1 MKLIKTALAL
11 TALALVSSPSLR
23 AQQTRP
29 SPPDVT
35 SAVIGSART
44 DPRVIIFYGRPNSK
58 DPKSGEIRK
67 IWGGL
72 VPFGKADRLGAN
84 EATTLLTSK
93 PMVIG
98 STTIPAGAY
107 TLYLVP
113 SETGPSKLAFSKNIG
128 KWGIPVDET
137 QDVAR
142 VDLTKAT
149 VNDRVD
155 QLTITVSNV
164 PRGSSSGQIA
174 ITWENTQFTVP
185 FTLAN

>member
-1 MKLIKTALAL
+1 MKFIKTALAL
-11 TALALVSSPSLR
+11 AALSVVTSLSLS
-23 AQQTRP
+23 AQQAPRP

-35 SAVIGSART
+35 SAVIGPRGG
-44 DPRVIIFYGRPNSK
+44 PRVIIFYGRPQSK

-93 PMVIG
+93 PMIIG

-107 TLYLVP
+107 TLYIVP
-113 SETGPSKLAFSKNIG
+113 SETGTSKLAFSKNIG

-142 VDLTKAT
+142 VDLTKST
-149 VNDRVD
+149 VDTRVD

-164 PRGSSSGQIA
+164 PDVTNGGEIA
-174 ITWENTQFTVP
+174 ITWENTRYTVA